1 MSLWAL
7 VLVLAGGSVLL
18 CALAFLLLKWFGRRE
33 PYRNFLRLRNRR
45 KLTFVRL
52 MIRDPRV
59 PPYVKAVPFLLL
71 LYLVSPI
78 DIIPD
83 VIPVLGYLDD
93 VVITLLAFMLILKL
107 TSVRV
112 VEDLIQQARE
122 ADATPSGTT
131 GELPHLAQTPPDA
144 G

>member
-1 MSLWAL
+1 MSLW
-7 VLVLAGGSVLL
+7 VLVIGLAVGSVLL
-18 CALAFLLLKWFGRRE
+18 GGVTFLLLRWFGRRE

-52 MIRDPRV
+52 MIQDPRV
-59 PPYVKAVPFLLL
+59 PSYVKAVPFLLL
-71 LYLVSPI
+71 LYLASPI
-78 DIIPD
+78 DLIPD

-107 TSVRV
+107 TSGQV
-112 VEDLIQQARE
+112 VQDLIQQARE
-122 ADATPSGTT
+122 ADAAPPGIQ
-131 GELPHLAQTPPDA
+131 GEQPHLVQSPPDA

>member
-1 MSLWAL
+1 MSLWTL
-7 VLVLAGGSVLL
+7 VFVLAAGSVLL
-18 CALAFLLLKWFGRRE
+18 GAFAFLLLRWFSRRE
-33 PYRNFLRLRNRR
+33 PYSDFLRLRNRR

-52 MIRDPRV
+52 MIQDSRV

-71 LYLVSPI
+71 LYLLSPI

-107 TSVRV
+107 TSGPIVQ
-112 VEDLIQQARE
+112 DLVQRARE
-122 ADATPSGTT
+122 ADAKPPVKHD
-131 GELPHLAQTPPDA
+131 EQPHMAQTPPDV

>member
-1 MSLWAL
+1 MSLW
-7 VLVLAGGSVLL
+7 VWVVVLAAGSALLGGI
-18 CALAFLLLKWFGRRE
+18 AFLLLRWFGRRE
-33 PYRNFLRLRNRR
+33 PYRNFLHLRNRR

-52 MIRDPRV
+52 MIQDPRV

-83 VIPVLGYLDD
+83 IIPVLGYLDD

-107 TSVRV
+107 TSGPV
-112 VEDLIQQARE
+112 VEDLLQRARE
-122 ADATPSGTT
+122 ADPAPPGKH
-131 GELPHLAQTPPDA
+131 GEQPQLAQSPPDA